1 MPKYADDAE
10 RDAEKALDDWARWML
25 ASDYPAASVADPAK
39 WSGIPGT
46 AMRDSMVERA
56 AIRFYNA
63 QVRIVHEVV
72 TQGLSAQHRKFVAC
86 YYLTPASK
94 EPTPYTR
101 HEMRLSERKFY
112 ELRSDVIML
121 VAMALRLRV
130 PEMACDC

>member
-39 WSGIPGT
+39 WSGVPGT
-46 AMRDSMVERA
+46 DMHDSMVEMA

-63 QVRIVHEVV
+63 QVRIVDDVV
-72 TQGLSAQHRKFVAC
+72 RRGFDATHRKFVAC
-86 YYLTPASK
+86 YFLTPASK
-94 EPTPYTR
+94 EPAPFTR
-101 HEMRLSERKFY
+101 QEMRLSERKFY

-130 PEMACDC
+130 AEMGCAC